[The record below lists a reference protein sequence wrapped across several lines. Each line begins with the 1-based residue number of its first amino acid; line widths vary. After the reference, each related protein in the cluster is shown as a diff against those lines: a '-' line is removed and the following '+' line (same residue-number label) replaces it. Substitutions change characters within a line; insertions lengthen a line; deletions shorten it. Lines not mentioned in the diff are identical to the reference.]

1 MTDGTTAPGADR
13 KAEPLRPGE
22 DPVAQDLGNIELAN
36 SAGMQNTVAV
46 VGLGALIVFPISWAL
61 ARLAAYS
68 AAAGSMVRRASR
80 MLASRSK
87 SPRCGPIHSST
98 S

>member
-1 MTDGTTAPGADR
+1 MTEPEHPT
-13 KAEPLRPGE
+13 EPLRPGE

-61 ARLAAYS
+61 ARWKQRHAAK
-68 AAAGSMVRRASR
+68 
-80 MLASRSK
+80 RS
-87 SPRCGPIHSST
+87 
-98 S
+98 